1 MKLIQRHYIREFA
14 KLFAL
19 LALGLSATFSLF
31 SLLQR
36 LNDFMP
42 HEPSLGS
49 LVLYTALKVPQNAL
63 SLMPVACLLCSLYT
77 MANASRSRE
86 IVALMAAGGRVKRL
100 LRPFL
105 WAGLLLSLLSFVMG
119 EFVVPPAIIKAREV
133 QDRLSGVAEEA
144 SALVRNG
151 VLWSRAKD
159 GSIIRVEYYFPEG
172 DVYGGVEIYR
182 FGGGVIDEI
191 VKARTATWDEGR
203 ESWHFGGVRR
213 YLPGEGAWETLEGY
227 DYEGLGPPDLLRES
241 ARKPYEMG
249 IADLYSYLKRL
260 REAGFKNV
268 RLSVDLNSK
277 VSYPFINLIMV
288 LIGVSFPVRRRMS
301 GFVATAIGLLI
312 SLAYWFGYTMSLSIG
327 YAGLLPPLAAAWLMP
342 VVAGSAGAWLYWKI
356 PE

>member
-1 MKLIQRHYIREFA
+1 MKLLQRHYLKEFFR
-14 KLFAL
+14 LFAL

-36 LNDFMP
+36 LDDFMP
-42 HEPSLGS
+42 HEPSLWG
-49 LVLYTALKVPQNAL
+49 LVQYGLLRAPQYAI

-77 MANASRSRE
+77 VANASRSRE
-86 IVALMAAGGRVKRL
+86 IVAFMAAGGRVKKL

-105 WAGLLLSLLSFVMG
+105 WAGVLLSLLSFVVG
-119 EFVVPPAIIKAREV
+119 EFVVPPATTRAQEV
-133 QDRLSGVAEEA
+133 KDRLSGARGEA
-144 SALVRNG
+144 PALVRDG
-151 VLWSRAKD
+151 VLWFRAKD
-159 GSIIRVEYYFPEG
+159 GSIIRIEDYFPVGET
-172 DVYGGVEIYR
+172 YSGVEIYR
-182 FGGGVIDEI
+182 FGGGLLEEVI
-191 VKARTATWDEGR
+191 KARTATWAEDR
-203 ESWHFGGVRR
+203 NSWLLGGVRR
-213 YLPGEGAWETLEGY
+213 YVPAEGAWETLEEYG
-227 DYEGLGPPDLLRES
+227 YEGLGPPELLRKT
-241 ARKPYEMG
+241 ARKPSEMG
-249 IADLYSYLKRL
+249 VADLYAYLKRM

-268 RLSVDLNSK
+268 RLTVDLHSK

-342 VVAGSAGAWLYWKI
+342 LLAGSAGIWLFRKI